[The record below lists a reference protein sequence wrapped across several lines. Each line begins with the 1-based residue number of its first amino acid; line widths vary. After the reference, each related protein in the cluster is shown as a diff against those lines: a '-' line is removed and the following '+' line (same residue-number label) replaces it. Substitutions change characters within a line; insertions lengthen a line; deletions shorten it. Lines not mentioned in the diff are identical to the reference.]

1 MPSDSSGGER
11 QMLTRRL
18 GRTGFMVTEL
28 GLGTW
33 PLAGEGPVVNY
44 GAVEERHALGVLH
57 TYVDRGGI
65 FIDTARAYN
74 NAEALVGRFLRGGGV
89 RERIVLSSK
98 TVAGE
103 QAGTIPRIRDDLET
117 SLRALGTD
125 HVEVYFLHHPPEDP
139 GLMARAL
146 DAMETLKREGK
157 IRAIGASIKG
167 PNVTEATERLADAY
181 LGTGRVDVLQ
191 VVYSVLRQRNRSLI
205 EKAKARDVGVVVR
218 TALES
223 GLLTGAY
230 RPGHV
235 FTGNDHRARYDRA
248 KLDHVLRTAEEL
260 RQFAVRPPYRTLPQ
274 VALRFSLDPEGV
286 SCLIFGAQS
295 PAEVVENLDVLAL
308 PPLDPGVVAEIRDR
322 YGALT
327 EQANFF

>member
-1 MPSDSSGGER
+1 
-11 QMLTRRL
+11 MLTRRL

-44 GAVEERHALGVLH
+44 GAVGERYALGVLQA
-57 TYVDRGGI
+57 YVERGGN

-74 NAEALVGRFLRGGGV
+74 NAEALVGTFLRGGGI

-103 QAGTIPRIRDDLET
+103 EVETIPRIREDLET
-117 SLRALGTD
+117 SLRTLGTD

-139 GLMARAL
+139 ATMAAAL
-146 DAMETLKREGK
+146 DAMEALKREGK

-191 VVYSVLRQRNRSLI
+191 VVYSVLRQRNRSII
-205 EKAKARDVGVVVR
+205 EKASARGVGIVVR

-235 FTGNDHRARYDRA
+235 FPGNDHRTRYDRR
-248 KLDHVLRTAEEL
+248 KLDHVLQAAEEL
-260 RQFAVRPPYRTLPQ
+260 RQFAVRPPYQTLPQ
-274 VALRFSLDPEGV
+274 VALRFSLEPRGV
-286 SCLIFGAQS
+286 SCLIFGAQGA
-295 PAEVVENLDVLAL
+295 AEVAQNLEVLAL
-308 PPLDPGVVAEIRDR
+308 PALDPSVVEEIRRR
-322 YGALT
+322 YGEQT
-327 EQANFF
+327 ERANFS